1 MFFELQTVAISGW
14 NDNCNL
20 AVSRPI
26 ISLLPVICKMNV
38 GHIHFRLA
46 SAQS

>member
-1 MFFELQTVAISGW
+1 MFFELQTIATSGW

-20 AVSRPI
+20 AVSWPI
-26 ISLLPVICKMNV
+26 ISLLPVISKMNL